1 MRVTWAAVTHPGLRR
16 PSNEDSYIARPDLG
30 LFVVADGM
38 GGHAAGEVASRIA
51 VTTIEMQVAA
61 SSQADGAPAPPA
73 DGDPASNGMAADVHR
88 LSDAFREANHQIATA
103 ALDDTAL
110 RGMATT
116 ATAVIVRDSGHVAIA
131 HVGDTRVYLSGDD
144 QFMRL
149 TEDHSWV
156 EEQVRAGVLDR
167 EHAQKHPWRNVV
179 TRALSGGD
187 DPTVD
192 IFTRALDAGD
202 VLVLCSDGLHGVVTD
217 ATIDET
223 VRAHA
228 DLHAACEALVE
239 RANAAGGPDNITV
252 LAIGFHAA

>member
-16 PSNEDSYIARPDLG
+16 PTNEDSYIARPDLG

-51 VTTIEMQVAA
+51 VTTIEALVAA
-61 SSQADGAPAPPA
+61 ALRSDGGATSTAAPVADGT
-73 DGDPASNGMAADVHR
+73 R
-88 LSDAFREANHQIATA
+88 LSDAFREANHEIATA
-103 ALDDTAL
+103 ALDDNAL

-116 ATAVIVRDSGHVAIA
+116 ATAVIVRDTGSVAIA

-144 QFMRL
+144 QFTRV

-167 EHAQKHPWRNVV
+167 AHAQKHPWRNVV

-187 DPTVD
+187 DPAVD
-192 IFTRALDAGD
+192 VITMTLDAGD
-202 VLVLCSDGLHGVVTD
+202 VLLLCSDGLHGVVTD
-217 ATIDET
+217 AAIGET

-228 DLHAACEALVE
+228 DLDAVCEALVE